1 MADSPYHTANMPPP
15 MRLKNQRVWTDTP
28 SGHKAKTQ
36 RAPSPAPSN
45 DDEGNDDD
53 DDDV

>member
-1 MADSPYHTANMPPP
+1 MAPP

-28 SGHKAKTQ
+28 PGHKENTQ

-45 DDEGNDDD
+45 DDEGKDDSD
-53 DDDV
+53 DG

>member
-1 MADSPYHTANMPPP
+1 MPPP

-28 SGHKAKTQ
+28 SGHKVKTQ

-45 DDEGNDDD
+45 DDEGKDDD
-53 DDDV
+53 DDEV